1 MGAWQFV
8 NTWEPLYRADVAVP
22 VAGPGQVVIDVK
34 AAGLC
39 HSDVGMM
46 TDPVWLELLAH
57 RPITIGHEVAGVI
70 SQVGEGVTQWQVG
83 DRVGVC
89 PTTSARAPGYSSDG
103 GFADKIGAK
112 DVRKSINDF
121 ADLGL
126 DLIVDYAGFGNTT
139 VDAISVVR
147 NGGTVVLVGMGRLEA
162 TINTRTLITNKTTLI
177 GSNGGDPEDIAGVY

>member
-1 MGAWQFV
+1 MGLPERPDAPDQADLGDDP
-8 NTWEPLYRADVAVP
+8 TQPAGDEPSTEEAAEADSADSP
-22 VAGPGQVVIDVK
+22 TDP
-34 AAGLC
+34 AGL
-39 HSDVGMM
+39 S
-46 TDPVWLELLAH
+46 
-57 RPITIGHEVAGVI
+57 
-70 SQVGEGVTQWQVG
+70 
-83 DRVGVC
+83 
-89 PTTSARAPGYSSDG
+89 
-103 GFADKIGAK
+103 
-112 DVRKSINDF
+112 F